1 MASAEL
7 RQIRRRIRSVESTMK
22 ITRAMELIATSR
34 IAKAQV
40 RVARAQPYTDK
51 MTDVIRNIAAAGGLR
66 HPLLERRDVRT
77 IGVAV
82 VSSDRGLAGG
92 YNSNVIR
99 LAERAMMAHRANE
112 RPIRL
117 YVVGKKSLGYF
128 RYRRYPIEH
137 SFLGVTDTPGYGD
150 ARAIANV
157 VLDDYEEGTI
167 DALEVYTT
175 RYVSALTQTPV
186 HWPLLPIE
194 PPDVAEPGATRAVSY
209 SFEPAPEE
217 ILSRLLPRYLEGT
230 VFGILL
236 EASASEHAARRRA
249 MKAATENADELTRV
263 LTREANQARQAEITT
278 EISEI
283 VGGAEALAG
292 G

>member
-7 RQIRRRIRSVESTMK
+7 RLIRRRIKSVQSTMK

-40 RVARAQPYTDK
+40 RVAQSQPYTNK
-51 MTDVIRNIAAAGGLR
+51 MVGVIRNIAAAGGLV
-66 HPLLERRDVRT
+66 HPLLERRDVNT
-77 IGVAV
+77 VGVLIV
-82 VSSDRGLAGG
+82 TSDRGLAGG
-92 YNSNVIR
+92 YNTNVMR
-99 LAERAMMAHRANE
+99 LAERAIADHHAAGKAT
-112 RPIRL
+112 RL
-117 YVVGKKSLGYF
+117 YVVGQKANGYF
-128 RYRRYPIEH
+128 RYRNHQVEH
-137 SFLGVTDTPGYGD
+137 AFLGVTDRPTYND

-157 VLDDYEEGTI
+157 LLNEYQEEHV
-167 DALEVYTT
+167 DAVEAFAT
-175 RYVSALTQTPV
+175 RFQSALTQTAV

-194 PPDVAEPGATRAVSY
+194 PPEMEADAESGIGY
-209 SFEPAPEE
+209 EFEPSPEE
-217 ILSRLLPRYLEGT
+217 ILGRLLPRYLEAT
-230 VFGILL
+230 IFGMLL

-249 MKAATENADELTRV
+249 MKAATENAEELTRV

-283 VGGAEALAG
+283 VGGAEALSG